1 MITLCLG
8 PAVAMSDA
16 ADWTTARKIIAV
28 LWIAMVDV
36 CIVALCC
43 W

>member
-16 ADWTTARKIIAV
+16 ADWTIAKKIIAV
-28 LWIAMVDV
+28 LWMAVVDIA
-36 CIVALCC
+36 IVALCC